1 MINFD
6 AAIFDLDGVITETS
20 TAHFYA
26 WKELANEM
34 GFDIPLEVMD
44 QVRGIPRMEA
54 LDIVLSY
61 NKSNNDFDLDY
72 KEKLANRKNQIY
84 LNKIS
89 NYDRSNLNDG
99 VIELFSFLK
108 KHNKKIALA
117 SSSRNAEYL
126 LKALKIEEY
135 FDAVVDPSTIKNAK
149 PAPDIFLKACDLLNI
164 PPEKSIG
171 VEDSQAG
178 IESIIK
184 AGLTPI
190 GIGENIQCEIKFKN
204 IKEFYEYIIKH
215 SID

>member
-44 QVRGIPRMEA
+44 KVRGIPRMEA
-54 LDIVLSY
+54 LDIVLTY
-61 NKSNNDFDLDY
+61 NTSNNDFDLDY

-89 NYDRSNLNDG
+89 NYNRSNLNDG
-99 VIELFSFLK
+99 VIELFNFLK
-108 KHNKKIALA
+108 EHNKKIALA

-135 FDAVVDPSTIKNAK
+135 FDAVVDPSTIKNGK

-171 VEDSQAG
+171 IEDSQAG

-190 GIGENIQCEIKFKN
+190 GIGDHIQCEIKFKN
-204 IKEFYEYIIKH
+204 IKEFYEYIVETLQ
-215 SID
+215 

>member
-1 MINFD
+1 
-6 AAIFDLDGVITETS
+6 
-20 TAHFYA
+20 
-26 WKELANEM
+26 
-34 GFDIPLEVMD
+34 
-44 QVRGIPRMEA
+44 MEA

-61 NKSNNDFDLDY
+61 NKSNTDFDLDY
-72 KEKLANRKNQIY
+72 KERLANRKNQIY

-171 VEDSQAG
+171 IEDSQAG

-190 GIGENIQCEIKFKN
+190 GIGDHIQCEIKFKN
-204 IKEFYEYIIKH
+204 IKEFYEYIVETLR
-215 SID
+215 